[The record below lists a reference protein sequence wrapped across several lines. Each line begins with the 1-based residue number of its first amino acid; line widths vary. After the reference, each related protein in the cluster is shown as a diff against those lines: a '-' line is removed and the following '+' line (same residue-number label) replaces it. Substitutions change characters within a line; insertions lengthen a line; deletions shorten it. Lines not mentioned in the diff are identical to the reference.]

1 MVFAA
6 NCTWE
11 SGCSGNPKEHL
22 TCCQQRGTGG
32 RLWCL
37 KGEQQSSVERWPA
50 LCRTGEKQAV
60 MAEQAVEPGPFLTS
74 LLLWHWNAVERR
86 VLGFSCSGTESRGLS
101 EAGDVSLAQAWKEC
115 FLSDI
120 RRWEVSR
127 IGCFQRSLLCDAPR
141 ELSVCSVLSLPS
153 CMSCSCELYTSNEI
167 LLLFSGYPK
176 KLLGPLDE
184 YFCPKSYSHP
194 SVWKGFGAG
203 NTLQKHMKIRK
214 MFCFLPTPSFLFIF
228 CTTLLSCL
236 FLLVFIVSFLV
247 MDSQEKQALFFCV
260 SAVDK
265 AGDREGRHPQLCA
278 WFSSWLSCHV
288 EESIVFWI
296 KSVLSH

>member
-1 MVFAA
+1 M
-6 NCTWE
+6 
-11 SGCSGNPKEHL
+11 
-22 TCCQQRGTGG
+22 
-32 RLWCL
+32 
-37 KGEQQSSVERWPA
+37 
-50 LCRTGEKQAV
+50 
-60 MAEQAVEPGPFLTS
+60 
-74 LLLWHWNAVERR
+74 
-86 VLGFSCSGTESRGLS
+86 
-101 EAGDVSLAQAWKEC
+101 
-115 FLSDI
+115 
-120 RRWEVSR
+120 
-127 IGCFQRSLLCDAPR
+127 
-141 ELSVCSVLSLPS
+141 CSVLSLPS

-236 FLLVFIVSFLV
+236 LLLVFIVSFLV

-260 SAVDK
+260 SAVDE

-288 EESIVFWI
+288 EESIVF
-296 KSVLSH
+296 